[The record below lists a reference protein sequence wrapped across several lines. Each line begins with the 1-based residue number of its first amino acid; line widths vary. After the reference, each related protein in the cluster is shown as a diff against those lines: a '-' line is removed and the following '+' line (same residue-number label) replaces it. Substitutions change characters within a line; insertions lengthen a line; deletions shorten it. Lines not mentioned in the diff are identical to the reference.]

1 MNTLLKSINIMK
13 AIKIL
18 AVSAAAAAMMVSC
31 APKQGE
37 TVDPTTVANVK
48 DLLPTASQIDSV
60 SYLIGVNFGYFIKA
74 NDFAE
79 KLGDLNMAQ
88 LRKGMSDFINAE
100 GEPRDTAFN
109 KQFKVSPELMN
120 EVFNSFLS
128 KKREYKSELNRRE
141 GVAFLEKNKTK
152 EGVVETES
160 GLQYEIIEAGNDVHP
175 ALKDTIMVN
184 YTGTLLDGTEF
195 DSSNGT
201 PVKMFLT
208 NLIKGWQ
215 EGIPYIGEGGQIKLY
230 VPADLGY
237 GTYGSRSI
245 EPNSTLIFEIELT
258 EVHPFVDPE
267 KKEE

>member
-184 YTGTLLDGTEF
+184 YTGTLLDGTVF
-195 DSSNGT
+195 DETKADDDAVHFTLGQ
-201 PVKMFLT
+201 V
-208 NLIKGWQ
+208 IQGWN
-215 EGIPYIGEGGQIKLY
+215 EALPLIGEGGEIEIY
-230 VPADLGY
+230 VPYKLGY
-237 GTYGSRSI
+237 GEQGTRGAI
-245 EPNSTLIFEIELT
+245 GPAETLIFNISL
-258 EVHPFVDPE
+258 E
-267 KKEE
+267 KVGKVE